1 MNSFWVILFFLAIV
15 FMVAANVAQKK
26 EKKIAVFF
34 AILGGCIAISL
45 GAFSSGLMR
54 VALGEGGFSALI
66 VAYSIFAIS
75 RQDNN
80 EKEKGESGKEQH
92 RISYAIFSWV
102 FYVVMLMATLMIV
115 VL

>member
-26 EKKIAVFF
+26 GKKIAVFF

-66 VAYSIFAIS
+66 VAYSIFAVS
-75 RQDNN
+75 RQDN
-80 EKEKGESGKEQH
+80 EKEKGEDGKEH
-92 RISYAIFSWV
+92 RMSYAIFSWM
-102 FYVVMLMATLMIV
+102 FYVVMLMATLMIF